1 MKRFPMWLWAV
12 PVWWAVYALVF
23 ASQVVQ
29 MNRSSGNNVTWD
41 EAFAYSFGGWMTW
54 VPLTLGLY
62 WVVQRF
68 PITRGRVAVAL
79 ALQSLAVAGA
89 VVLKAAYIYETNPI
103 FDWYEE
109 LPSFGTVV
117 VASLHNNFML
127 AWTVVGVAHAFV
139 YSEQA
144 RLREKKMAEME
155 KGLVA
160 AKLDALKAQ
169 MNPHFLFNAL
179 SSVAEMVHKD
189 QNIADEMLVS
199 LSELLRD
206 AMRINDSQQRPLR
219 DEVELAH
226 HYLMIEKI
234 RLGDRLETVWDI
246 DENCESEMVPVLIL
260 QPLVENAI
268 VHGIA
273 RRKAAGRLIVR
284 AHRLGS
290 SIIIGIENSP
300 GPGQGQIRGNGI
312 ALRSTGD
319 RLSMLYGA
327 KASLTRKEGNDGR
340 YLVEL
345 VIPVDRRA
353 GLHGIAL

>member
-29 MNRSSGNNVTWD
+29 MNRSSGNEITWD

-68 PITRGRVAVAL
+68 PIARGRVALAL
-79 ALQSLAVAGA
+79 TLQSLAVAGA
-89 VVLKAAYIYETNPI
+89 VVLKAAYIYGSNPI
-103 FDWYEE
+103 FDWYDE

-117 VASLHNNFML
+117 VASVHNNFML
-127 AWTVVGVAHAFV
+127 AWTVIGVAHAFV

-144 RLREKKMAEME
+144 RLREKKMTEME
-155 KGLVA
+155 KGLVT

-189 QNIADEMLVS
+189 QNVADEMLVS

-206 AMRINDSQQRPLR
+206 GMRSNDSQQRPLR

-234 RLGDRLETVWDI
+234 RLGDRLETVWEI
-246 DENCESEMVPVLIL
+246 EESCESEMVPVLIL

-273 RRKAAGRLIVR
+273 RRKVAGRLIVR
-284 AHRLGS
+284 AKRQGS

-300 GPGQGQIRGNGI
+300 GPDQGQIRGNGI

-319 RLSMLYGA
+319 RLSMLYGP
-327 KASLTRKEGNDGR
+327 KASLTRKEGDEGR

-345 VIPVDRRA
+345 VIPVERSA
-353 GLHGIAL
+353 AMHGIAL